1 MLEKGGV
8 RMAGRQ
14 DYEERKE
21 RKIERYQELAEKS
34 REDSKQHYKHYENM
48 SAGVPF
54 GQPILVD
61 HYSANTMKNRYKK
74 MNDAIDKSIE
84 ADKKAKY
91 YEDKIDTIENN
102 KSISLDDPQATAK
115 LQDKL
120 ERLENERKNIKARP
134 HSTWELQN
142 IGAEI
147 RRIKDRIKQIEE
159 LEELQF
165 NDIEFTGGKAI
176 LNKEVNRIQILFD
189 DKPSEEVRNILKHR
203 GFKWSRYEKAWQRL
217 FNKNSIYATN
227 RAIEE
232 IEKNS

>member
-1 MLEKGGV
+1 MEGGV

-21 RKIERYQELAEKS
+21 RKLERYQELANKS
-34 REDSKQHYKHYENM
+34 KVESQQHYEHYENM

-61 HYSANTMKNRYKK
+61 HYSANAMRNRYKK
-74 MNDAIDKSIE
+74 MNNAIDKSIE

-91 YEDKIDTIENN
+91 YKDKIDTIENN

-115 LQDKL
+115 LQYKL
-120 ERLENERKNIKARP
+120 EKLENERKNIKARP
-134 HSTWELQN
+134 HSSWELQN

-147 RRIKDRIKQIEE
+147 RRIKDRIKQIAE

-176 LNKEVNRIQILFD
+176 LNKEVNRIQIIFND
-189 DKPSEEVRNILKHR
+189 VPNEEVRNILKHR

-217 FNKNSIYATN
+217 YDKNTIYATK

-232 IEKNS
+232 FESKT

>member
-34 REDSKQHYKHYENM
+34 REDSKQHHKHYENM

-61 HYSANTMKNRYKK
+61 HYSANTMRNRYKK
-74 MNDAIDKSIE
+74 MNNAIDKSIE
-84 ADKKAKY
+84 SDKKAKY

-165 NDIEFTGGKAI
+165 NDIKFTGGKAI

-189 DKPSEEVRNILKHR
+189 DKPSEEVRDILKHR

>member
-1 MLEKGGV
+1 
-8 RMAGRQ
+8 MAGRQ

-21 RKIERYQELAEKS
+21 RKLERYQELAEKS
-34 REDSKQHYKHYENM
+34 KVESQQHYEHYENM

-61 HYSANTMKNRYKK
+61 HYSANAMRNRYKK
-74 MNDAIDKSIE
+74 MNNAIDKSIE

-91 YEDKIDTIENN
+91 YENKIDTIENN

-115 LQDKL
+115 LKNKL

-159 LEELQF
+159 LEELDF
-165 NDIEFTGGKAI
+165 KDVEFTGGKAI
-176 LNKEVNRIQILFD
+176 LNKEVNRIQILFND
-189 DKPSEEVRNILKHR
+189 VPNEEVRNILKHR
-203 GFKWSRYEKAWQRL
+203 GFKWSRYEKVWQRL
-217 FNKNSIYATN
+217 YNKNSIYATN

-232 IEKNS
+232 IESKT

>member
-14 DYEERKE
+14 DQEERKE
-21 RKIERYQELAEKS
+21 RKIERYQKS

-74 MNDAIDKSIE
+74 MNNAIDKSIE

>member
-1 MLEKGGV
+1 
-8 RMAGRQ
+8 MAGRQ
-14 DYEERKE
+14 DYEARKE
-21 RKIERYQELAEKS
+21 RKIERYQELADKS
-34 REDSKQHYKHYENM
+34 KVESQQHYEHYENM

-61 HYSANTMKNRYKK
+61 HYSANTIRNRYKK
-74 MNDAIDKSIE
+74 MNKAIDNSIE
-84 ADKKAKY
+84 ANKKAKY

-102 KSISLDDPQATAK
+102 KSISIDDPQATAK

-147 RRIKDRIKQIEE
+147 RRIKERIKQITE

-165 NDIEFTGGKAI
+165 NDIDFNGGKVI
-176 LNKEVNRIQILFD
+176 HNKAVNRIQIFFND
-189 DKPSEEVRNILKHR
+189 VPNEEVRNILKHR

-227 RAIEE
+227 SAIEE
-232 IEKNS
+232 IESRT